1 MGKKAGR
8 DWVREEPD
16 GLVAGL
22 PRMLRAMTTWRDS
35 QLEMTRTHRKRPS
48 GDPSEVEVKPFGGQT
63 REGTGLVQG
72 SRARPRAHYQHLLF

>member
-1 MGKKAGR
+1 MGRKAGG

-16 GLVAGL
+16 GLVARL
-22 PRMLRAMTTWRDS
+22 PRMLRVVITWGDS

-63 REGTGLVQG
+63 REGTELV
-72 SRARPRAHYQHLLF
+72 